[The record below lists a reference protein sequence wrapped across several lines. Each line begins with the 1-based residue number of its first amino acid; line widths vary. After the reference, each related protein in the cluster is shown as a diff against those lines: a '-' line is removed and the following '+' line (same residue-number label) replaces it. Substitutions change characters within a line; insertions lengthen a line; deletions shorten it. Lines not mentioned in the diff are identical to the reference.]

1 MPGKEGRKK
10 KNNDHNR
17 KRGFQEVKKEE
28 AMARRI
34 GRAISCVSLVFA
46 GALLFL
52 GVFLVSSLSAT
63 ERLSLEDAVVEALA
77 NNQDIQ
83 VARGEREISSNNV
96 NIGNAGL
103 LPKIDLVGSMNYQD
117 NEKTSS
123 PGFNEFTTTSVTLQ
137 ANYTLFDGLGNIYTF
152 RKLKSAGKIGRFQ
165 ARNTI
170 ESVILE
176 VSEAFYKFANA
187 TEQVVVAEEALAIS
201 RDRLERARLRA
212 EYGQANTLEVLSAS
226 VDVNADS
233 VSWKDAML
241 DMHNAN
247 RALNLLLNRPV
258 DTSLSVKK
266 DVSFDKN
273 LRREEV
279 LQGAKQSFSAY
290 LIARESVKQA
300 EYELGIKRADFF
312 PEVGVQV
319 GYGFSNTETGFDAGT
334 DDLSGDF
341 SAALTLDFNL
351 FNGFQSSI
359 NSQNARIELQ
369 NKKLLEQKALSEL
382 EKQVADTWQEYLN
395 NLDIL
400 EFQKKNLET
409 AELNFRRSKEL
420 YVLGQLT
427 TTAFREA
434 QLNLIDARK
443 SIASAGYDAKIL
455 ELRLKRFA
463 GKLVTEE
470 DAVGSDS
477 R

>member
-1 MPGKEGRKK
+1 M
-10 KNNDHNR
+10 
-17 KRGFQEVKKEE
+17 KKEE
-28 AMARRI
+28 VMAKRK
-34 GRAISCVSLVFA
+34 GHAFSYVGLVVA
-46 GALLFL
+46 VMTLFF

-63 ERLSLEDAVVEALA
+63 ERLSLEDAIAEALA
-77 NNQDIQ
+77 SNQDIQ
-83 VARGEREISSNNV
+83 VARGEQEISSNNV

-117 NEKTSS
+117 NEESS
-123 PGFNEFTTTSVTLQ
+123 SFGLDEFTTTSVTLQ
-137 ANYTLFDGLGNIYTF
+137 ANYTLFDGLGNVYTF
-152 RKLKSAGKIGRFQ
+152 KKLKSAGKLGRFQ
-165 ARNTI
+165 ARNSI
-170 ESVILE
+170 EGVILE
-176 VSEAFYKFANA
+176 VSEAFYNFANA
-187 TEQVVVAEEALAIS
+187 TEQVIVAEEALAIS
-201 RDRLERARLRA
+201 GDRLKRARLRA

-233 VSWKDAML
+233 VSWKEAVL
-241 DMHNAN
+241 DMDNAN
-247 RALNLLLNRPV
+247 RKLNLLLNRPV
-258 DTSLSVKK
+258 NTPLSIKRE
-266 DVSFDKN
+266 VSFEEN
-273 LRREEV
+273 LSEDIV

-300 EYELGIKRADFF
+300 EYELGIKRSDFF
-312 PEVGVQV
+312 PELGVQV
-319 GYGFSNTETGFDAGT
+319 GYGFSNTETGFDTGT
-334 DDLSGDF
+334 DDLSGGF

-351 FNGFQSSI
+351 FNGFQTSI

-369 NKKLLEQKALSEL
+369 NKKFLEQKSLNEL

-455 ELRLKRFA
+455 ELKLKRFA
-463 GKLVTEE
+463 GTLVTEE
-470 DAVGSDS
+470 DAVGVDS